1 MGFLMYRYALPA
13 LVLLIL
19 ASPSLAGGNLTVNG
33 SGIAPSYVNT
43 AGSFGMLNLSLN
55 VTPGSGDNTVN
66 MTYINITVK
75 NATIANISAVEIRNS
90 TGSTIAS
97 NSTNSSAANFTV
109 YFPGGYVVNS
119 SAGNATL
126 IVVFN
131 ISSSASRFNKTAANI
146 SINSVVTTVAGDN
159 VTYADLESTH
169 SQIQDVHA
177 SAGITPHFVDTGAV
191 NQTFLYNITPAG
203 SDLVKNISITI
214 PSDFTNLVLVS
225 VKRGGNVLVPET
237 DYTNSTVSSRI
248 NITLVS
254 STNLGLII
262 NFTLNTS
269 SSETGNI
276 TFNSTISNGNTSVAT
291 SAINTGVTTKQL
303 IRIHN
308 VQGAKTT
315 ALPNGTDY
323 WEFNYTINVTA
334 DVSGLIHFKMDNWN
348 SSASQIINLTN
359 STVIDNNTG
368 YYASLYL
375 ATNSSRIFNVTT
387 YYNVTRGIQLSAAA
401 NTLYYVTLK
410 MIVPSATPVSSSWWT
425 TYSMLFMP
433 DP

>member
-1 MGFLMYRYALPA
+1 MYRYALPMMM
-13 LVLLIL
+13 LLIL
-19 ASPSLAGGNLTVNG
+19 VSPSLAGGNLTING
-33 SGIAPSYVNT
+33 SDMAPSYVNT
-43 AGSFGMLNLSLN
+43 AGSFAMLNLSLN
-55 VTPGSGDNTVN
+55 VTPGAGDNTVN
-66 MTYINITVK
+66 ITYINITVK
-75 NATIANISAVEIRNS
+75 NATISNISAVEVRNS

-119 SAGNATL
+119 STGNATL
-126 IVVFN
+126 VVVFN

-146 SINSVVTTVAGDN
+146 SLGAVVTTVAGDN
-159 VTYADLESTH
+159 VTYATVESSH

-177 SAGITPHFVDTGAV
+177 GAGITPHFADTGAV
-191 NQTFLYNITPAG
+191 NQTFLYNITPTG

-214 PSDFTNLVLVS
+214 PPDFTNLVLVS
-225 VKRGGNVLVPET
+225 MKRGGNVLVPET
-237 DYTNSTVSSRI
+237 DYSNSTVSNRI

-254 STNLGLII
+254 STNLELII

-276 TFNSTISNGNTSVAT
+276 TFNSTVSSGNASTTTTAV
-291 SAINTGVTTKQL
+291 NTGVTIKQL

-308 VQGAKTT
+308 VQGVKTT

-323 WEFNYTINVTA
+323 WEFNFTINVTES
-334 DVSGLIHFKMDNWN
+334 VSGLIHFKMSNWN
-348 SSASQIINLTN
+348 NSASQIISLTN

-387 YYNVTRGIQLSAAA
+387 YYNMTRGVQLSAAA

-410 MIVPSATPVSSSWWT
+410 MIAPSATPVSSSWWT
-425 TYSMLFMP
+425 TYSMLFRP